1 MNALRTAIY
10 SKATSSSSFNTS
22 IGGRFYFDK
31 APQTPTYPFVVAH
44 EIVNNYDFTFQEDY
58 EVVRVQFSIYSKS
71 SSNSE
76 CGTIYD
82 NLRSLFDWCQ
92 LSVTGYRFLK
102 SQRSTS
108 MSFWDDK
115 KLEYVYTVDYTF
127 TIQKS

>member
-115 KLEYVYTVDYTF
+115 KLEYVYTVDYIF

>member
-1 MNALRTAIY
+1 MNALRAAIY
-10 SKATSSSSFNTS
+10 SKATESSSFNTS

-58 EVVRVQFSIYSKS
+58 EIVRVQFNIHSKS

-82 NLRSLFDWCQ
+82 NLRALFDWCQ
-92 LSVTGYRFLK
+92 LSVSGYRFLK

-127 TIQKS
+127 TIQKT